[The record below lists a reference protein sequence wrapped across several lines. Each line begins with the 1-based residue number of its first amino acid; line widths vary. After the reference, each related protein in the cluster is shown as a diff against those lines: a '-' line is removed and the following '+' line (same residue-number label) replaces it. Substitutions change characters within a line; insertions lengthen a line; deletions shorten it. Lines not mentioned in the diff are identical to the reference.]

1 MTRWGDPASGR
12 SGDASAFL
20 TLVASSMEQLDSLPT
35 LDEPTEIHVPVVD
48 TVVPELIG
56 ARYERREL
64 LGKGGMGEVW
74 RVYDRDLRRTVA
86 LKVLHTAPSER
97 TWLRFEEEARVA
109 AQLQHPG
116 IIPVYDLGRLEDG
129 RLWFTMK
136 EVRGRTLEELIVQTH
151 REWRL
156 GRTGAWTF
164 RRLLEGFHRVCETMA
179 YAHARGV
186 VHRDIKP
193 SNVMFGDYGEVLVL
207 DWGLAKVLSEAA
219 VEDVPEG
226 IVDSSLE
233 GDLTAVGVIS
243 GTPNYM
249 SPEQAQGRSAEA
261 GPAAD
266 VFSLGATLYDLL
278 AERPPRVA
286 QNVRQLIMQV
296 AMGRPAIQAPSV
308 HVTGAPRDDELDAMV
323 LKALEV
329 DEDHRYPHAGGLAAD
344 LARWLDGALKRER
357 AMALVVE
364 ARADLA
370 RSDALAQEGAE
381 LALRAA
387 DVLSEL
393 PADAPVADKIEG
405 WQLED
410 DSAARTRESAEVRNR
425 AIQGLRSA
433 LTHAP
438 DLPEAHAELAA
449 EFVRRHRQLE
459 AADQHDQARI
469 VASDVALHDRAG
481 EHAAYLKGTGALTL
495 VTDRPVEVL
504 VHRYVEIERRLQP
517 VFERSLGTTP
527 LAAVPLEMGSYLLL
541 LRSEDGVEV
550 RYPVW
555 IRRQEH
561 WDGIGPG
568 MTEPSVIVIPR
579 PGQLAEDDCY
589 VPQSWFWAGDDEFEY
604 YLPLQRVWNDA
615 FVIKKYPVTIGEY
628 AAWLNALLDAGKAE
642 EAAAAEPVF
651 PGDDNVAFLEKP
663 DRRYTGIPERIDVFA
678 GWVRDRDL
686 PITVIS
692 ATQAKR
698 YAASLGWRLPTE
710 VETQHAARG
719 ADRRAYPWGNH
730 FVANFLHTD
739 GSRGVLPVH
748 SHPRDAGPSGLVGH
762 AGNVML
768 WASAPDGTVLAV
780 GGRCG
785 NGARGCTVSR
795 RFVFRKDWREA
806 HIGCR
811 IARSAHSHFSAKRGE
826 TNPDR

>member
-370 RSDALAQEGAE
+370 RSDALAQEGERLMGQAE
-381 LALRAA
+381 CILSEVPRDAAVAIKVPAWELQDTGKACLREAA
-387 DVLSEL
+387 D
-393 PADAPVADKIEG
+393 
-405 WQLED
+405 
-410 DSAARTRESAEVRNR
+410 TRNR
-425 AIQGLRSA
+425 AIQTLRAS

-438 DLPEAHAELAA
+438 DLPEAHRELAS
-449 EFVRRHRQLE
+449 EFARRHRQLE
-459 AADQHDQARI
+459 ASDQHDQARI

-495 VTDRPVEVL
+495 ITDRPVEVL
-504 VHRYVEIERRLQP
+504 LHRYVELERRLQP

-527 LAAVPLEMGSYLLL
+527 LTAVPLEMGSYLLL
-541 LRSEDGVEV
+541 LRAEDGVVV

-568 MTEPSVIVIPR
+568 MSEPSVIVVPR
-579 PGQLAEDDCY
+579 PGEVDDNEVY
-589 VPQSWFWAGDDEFEY
+589 VAQGWFWAGDEEFEHT
-604 YLPLQRVWNDA
+604 LPLQRAWTDA
-615 FVIKKYPVTIGEY
+615 FVIGRYPVTVGEY
-628 AAWLNALLDAGKAE
+628 ADHLNALLDAGEVQAAT
-642 EAAAAEPVF
+642 EAAPVFEGDDAEPY
-651 PGDDNVAFLEKP
+651 LEKLD
-663 DRRYTGIPERIDVFA
+663 DRYLRRPRELSYLRGWERSPNLPQTVVTHTQATVFA
-678 GWVRDRDL
+678 AFHGR
-686 PITVIS
+686 
-692 ATQAKR
+692 
-698 YAASLGWRLPTE
+698 RLPSE
-710 VETQHAARG
+710 LEWQHAARG
-719 ADRRAYPWGNH
+719 ADRRLYPWGNH
-730 FVANFLHTD
+730 MDPSWCQMRFSPGDL
-739 GSRGVLPVH
+739 LPVGAR
-748 SHPRDAGPSGLVGH
+748 SEDRSPYGVEDC
-762 AGNVML
+762 AGNAMDWTRDLEGQRPV
-768 WASAPDGTVLAV
+768 AV
-780 GGRCG
+780 GGNSSSGPRSCY
-785 NGARGCTVSR
+785 VSNR
-795 RFVFRKDWREA
+795 SIMRASYRMLSHTF
-806 HIGCR
+806 R
-811 IARSAHSHFSAKRGE
+811 IARSW
-826 TNPDR
+826 